1 MEGIL
6 TVLRRALLRET
17 QSGRIDERV
26 LPFSSA
32 LALQCFTN
40 EYVFSETDEEK
51 SAVEELE
58 REVEAHLE
66 KGEDVSP
73 HLVVTLGA
81 YRPLYGFSWSGDLC
95 DRAWCDEVEEVI
107 TRQVSEPQEE
117 YSLRSQ
123 IPQLTA
129 IEDTVSRSVREQYE
143 ENPYPRWFKSGFN
156 TTAQGIGSVLR
167 SASLRLDLGDYKSPE
182 NPEVLVA
189 GCGTGQHAIRTATE
203 FLNEQVLAVDL
214 SLSSLSYAKRKTQEL
229 GLSNIDY
236 AQADIMGLGALDR
249 QFDLIECV
257 GVLHHLGDPLAGWRV
272 LVDLLR
278 PGGLMKVGLYS
289 ELARQH
295 VVAARSLIA
304 EKGYTSSAA
313 DIRRCRED
321 IIAMGEEGNR
331 EKLEFRYRNDFF
343 SLSSCRDLLFHVQEH
358 RFTLPEIETALGS
371 LKLKFL
377 GFEMRDRES
386 FEKFSSIHPEK
397 EAVASL
403 SLWHEFELGNPDT
416 FISMYQFWCRKV

>member
-1 MEGIL
+1 MCI
-6 TVLRRALLRET
+6 RD
-17 QSGRIDERV
+17 S
-26 LPFSSA
+26 SSA

-40 EYVFSETDEEK
+40 EYVFSETAEEK

-167 SASLRLDLGDYKSPE
+167 SAALRLDLGDYK
-182 NPEVLVA
+182 
-189 GCGTGQHAIRTATE
+189 
-203 FLNEQVLAVDL
+203 L
-214 SLSSLSYAKRKTQEL
+214 SL
-229 GLSNIDY
+229 
-236 AQADIMGLGALDR
+236 
-249 QFDLIECV
+249 
-257 GVLHHLGDPLAGWRV
+257 
-272 LVDLLR
+272 
-278 PGGLMKVGLYS
+278 
-289 ELARQH
+289 
-295 VVAARSLIA
+295 
-304 EKGYTSSAA
+304 
-313 DIRRCRED
+313 
-321 IIAMGEEGNR
+321 
-331 EKLEFRYRNDFF
+331 
-343 SLSSCRDLLFHVQEH
+343 
-358 RFTLPEIETALGS
+358 
-371 LKLKFL
+371 
-377 GFEMRDRES
+377 
-386 FEKFSSIHPEK
+386 IH
-397 EAVASL
+397 
-403 SLWHEFELGNPDT
+403 
-416 FISMYQFWCRKV
+416 I